1 MTEGAPTRASG
12 FGYALRAFGHRD
24 YKVFWWGALVSNSGT
39 WLQGVTVPYVLLT
52 LTGRAL
58 WVGIATFATFVPT
71 MLLGPLG
78 GNLADR
84 HDRRTILL
92 IGQSAAAVVALA
104 LWAAWEFG
112 LRSPLALVAITAL
125 GGAAQGL
132 TIPAWQAFVP
142 SLVPL
147 ADLSSAI
154 SLNSLQF
161 NAARAIGPAVAGA
174 LLAAAGPSTAFL
186 LNGLSFAAVLVA
198 LFVIPARPRRHGTST
213 AGVFRGF
220 AESLSYIR
228 SQPGIAL
235 GIGIAVLVAFFGYP
249 AVQFAVVF
257 AQLVYDVG
265 PVAVGLLTGL
275 LGVGAVVAAPLVGG
289 GFGDLPHG
297 QVVRWAL
304 PFYGAALLIFGT
316 STTVVQGAVGLFM
329 AGAGFLAL
337 VATTNTAVQSIVT
350 DSMRGRVMATRIMSF
365 TGAFPLGTLVQSS
378 LADVLDPRVV
388 VSTSAAVL
396 LGIGLVLTTRPQLL
410 ARLDDPPDV
419 G

>member
-1 MTEGAPTRASG
+1 MTEGPPARASG
-12 FGYALRAFGHRD
+12 FGHALRAFRHRD

-39 WLQGVTVPYVLLT
+39 WLQGVTVPYVLLS
-52 LTGRAL
+52 LTDRAL
-58 WVGIATFATFVPT
+58 WVGIATFATFIPT

-84 HDRRTILL
+84 RDRRTVLL
-92 IGQSAAAVVALA
+92 IGQSAAAVVALG

-112 LRSPLALVAITAL
+112 LRSPVAIVAITAL

-147 ADLSSAI
+147 ADLPSAI

-161 NAARAIGPAVAGA
+161 NAARAIGPAMAGA

-198 LFVIPARPRRHGTST
+198 LLVIPSRPLRHASTTS
-213 AGVFRGF
+213 GVLRGF

-228 SQPGIAL
+228 AQPGIAL
-235 GIGIAVLVAFFGYP
+235 GIGIAVLVAFLGYP

-257 AQLVYDVG
+257 AHLVYHVG
-265 PVAVGLLTGL
+265 PVAVGLLTGM

-289 GFGDLPHG
+289 GFGDLRHA

-304 PFYGAALLIFGT
+304 PLYGVALLIFGT
-316 STTVVQGAVGLFM
+316 STTVVQGAVGLFL

-365 TGAFPLGTLVQSS
+365 TGAFPLGTLLQSS
-378 LADVLDPRVV
+378 LADVLGPRLV
-388 VSTSAAVL
+388 VSASAAAL
-396 LGIGLVLTTRPQLL
+396 LAVTLLLMSRPNLL
-410 ARLDDPPDV
+410 ARLDDPPDTT
-419 G
+419 